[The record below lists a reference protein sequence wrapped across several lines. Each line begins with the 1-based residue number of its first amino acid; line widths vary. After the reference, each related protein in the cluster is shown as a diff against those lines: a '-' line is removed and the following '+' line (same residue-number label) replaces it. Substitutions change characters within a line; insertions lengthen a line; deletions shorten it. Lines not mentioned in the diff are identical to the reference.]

1 MFRFVLYCKKRHKGG
16 AAMQNPN
23 ITTTDNST
31 PKKKGC
37 LALAPSGEC
46 LIASLSV
53 LGWLTFLIKFAIV

>member
-1 MFRFVLYCKKRHKGG
+1 
-16 AAMQNPN
+16 MQNPN